1 MGRSAPFAFPFTPAY
16 DSSTMPSA
24 LAEIFRHNLW
34 ANLGL
39 LNVCDGVADSVLNAT
54 TPGTYGSARDTL
66 LHLCASEERYVFRLT
81 VEEPKQ
87 PLSEGSPFPGLAKLR
102 KRAKASGESL
112 ITIATRFRPRII
124 KGTYGGQ
131 RFAIPAAIF
140 MIQAINHATEHR
152 AHVMTILTQQ
162 GAQPPDLDAWHYS
175 GVR

>member
-1 MGRSAPFAFPFTPAY
+1 MS
-16 DSSTMPSA
+16 SA
-24 LAEIFRHNLW
+24 LTEMFRHNLW

-39 LNVCDGVADSVLNAT
+39 LDACDGVGDSVLDAT
-54 TPGTYGSARDTL
+54 TPGNYGRARDTL

-81 VEEPKQ
+81 AEEQKR
-87 PLSEGSPFPGLAKLR
+87 PLSEENPFPGLAELR
-102 KRAKASGESL
+102 KRATASGEAL

-124 KGTYGGQ
+124 KGIYRGQ
-131 RFAIPAAIF
+131 RMAIPAVIF

-162 GAQPPDLDAWHYS
+162 GVQPPDLDAWHYA